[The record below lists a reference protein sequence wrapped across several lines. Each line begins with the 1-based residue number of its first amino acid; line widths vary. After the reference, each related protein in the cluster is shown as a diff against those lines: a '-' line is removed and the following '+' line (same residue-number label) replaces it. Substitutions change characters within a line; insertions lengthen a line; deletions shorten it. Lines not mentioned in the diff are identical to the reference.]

1 VTKAASPR
9 DFASAKAFSILPP
22 IPRSI
27 SATAIGSV
35 DATESLLLL
44 ENVVT
49 DVCRRCRSE
58 FVVAE
63 EAIGT
68 DVCPKY
74 RDAAAEEDVKAK
86 VEWFEKSDNNQ
97 PVMNKRE

>member
-27 SATAIGSV
+27 SETAIGSV
-35 DATESLLLL
+35 DGTKSLLFL
-44 ENVVT
+44 ENEVT

-58 FVVAE
+58 FVVE
-63 EAIGT
+63 EASGT